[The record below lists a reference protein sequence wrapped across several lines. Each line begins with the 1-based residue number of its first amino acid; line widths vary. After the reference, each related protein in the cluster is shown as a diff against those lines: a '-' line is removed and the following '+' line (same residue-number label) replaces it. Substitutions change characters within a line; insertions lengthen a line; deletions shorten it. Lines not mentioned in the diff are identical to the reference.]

1 MIKPVLLFVILLS
14 LLPQL
19 CFADAKVNGLLTIE
33 QGGGIQFPDGI
44 LNSAGGVTGPQGP
57 PGPQGDK
64 GDPGVQGNPG
74 PTSIAACPA
83 GMTKV
88 DLAHSTVCYN
98 AGVNASWDVAD
109 NYCDLNFR
117 ASICTLQEWRD
128 VVCRAGLANP
138 GRSWTATP
146 TGGATFAT
154 IAGCAG
160 DSIATAAYTTLL
172 QGPCCLSWPKY

>member
-1 MIKPVLLFVILLS
+1 MIKPVLLSALFLS
-14 LLPQL
+14 ALPQF

-33 QGGGIQFPDGI
+33 PGGGISFSDGI

-83 GMTKV
+83 DMTKI
-88 DLAHSTVCYN
+88 DLVYSTVCYN
-98 AGVNASWDVAD
+98 SGTLANWDAAD
-109 NYCDLNFR
+109 NFCDANYR
-117 ASICTLQEWRD
+117 ARICTLQEWRD
-128 VVCRAGLANP
+128 VVCRAGVANP

-146 TGGATFAT
+146 SGSSTFAT
-154 IAGCAG
+154 IAGCTG
-160 DSIATAAYTTLL
+160 DSISTAVYTTSLN
-172 QGPCCLSWPKY
+172 GPCCLSWPRY